1 MIRVQEMKHIV
12 HTLQVAGGKVDH
24 SKDWKYA
31 IDLLLV
37 VPEGLLIVIRG
48 LQ

>member
-1 MIRVQEMKHIV
+1 MNRVQEMKHIV
-12 HTLQVAGGKVDH
+12 LILQVAGGKVDH
-24 SKDWKYA
+24 SEDWKCA

-37 VPEGLLIVIRG
+37 VPEGLLIVIGG